1 MQPSMPSAD
10 SPTPTASKIERA
22 AGTTFLPIARV
33 KRIIKED
40 KDVSLINAEATFCV
54 AYATE
59 LFMEYLANE
68 GFAKAKKEK
77 RKTVYYK
84 DLVASVVSEVDQF
97 EFLEDVIPQ
106 TMPLKSALE
115 RRREA
120 LDDAEYQGES
130 NQLTKK
136 STGEGAADTES
147 NGMAEDTQMADD
159 DSGLQNIDQ
168 SETAPAQESSDMMVE
183 S

>member
-1 MQPSMPSAD
+1 MCC
-10 SPTPTASKIERA
+10 R
-22 AGTTFLPIARV
+22 
-33 KRIIKED
+33 
-40 KDVSLINAEATFCV
+40 
-54 AYATE
+54 
-59 LFMEYLANE
+59 
-68 GFAKAKKEK
+68 
-77 RKTVYYK
+77 
-84 DLVASVVSEVDQF
+84 VASVVSEVDQF

-106 TMPLKSALE
+106 TMPLKAALE

-136 STGEGAADTES
+136 SAGEQEGAADTES

-159 DSGLQNIDQ
+159 DSALQNIDP
-168 SETAPAQESSDMMVE
+168 SESTTTPAQESSDMMVE